1 MTQTIPAPEPT
12 ATGVGSRRPRVG
24 GEGKVRGQ
32 LRHVADRP
40 AGGAAHVAVHRSTR
54 PHARITS
61 IDVSDAVALEGVEA
75 VVTGADLHAVL
86 GERVFTGPA
95 FSDQPPL
102 AVDRVRYVGEPVA
115 AVLARDVATAREAAE
130 LVYVEY
136 EDLEPVYDIAD
147 ALEGRAFVHDALRP
161 SVVFGD
167 LRHLSGKSETNI
179 AYEYNLRLG
188 DAAAVA
194 SAGTTTAYDFWAP
207 PVHHVPIELPAT
219 IAWVE
224 AGRLELFTTTQTPS
238 YVRQSVADML
248 SLPLSHVRVRVA
260 PLGGSFGSKMY
271 DRLEPLLAALAWT
284 QRREVRMVAS
294 REEAFVLTTRHGA
307 QVISSMSADAEG
319 NLTAATADVRY
330 DTGAFADVGPRITA
344 KSGMIAAGPYR
355 IPNVNITSRCIF
367 TNKPSAGPFRGF
379 GVPQVTWSHE
389 SLIDELARARGEDP
403 VAFRRRNL
411 LHEGDEGYMG
421 TVIHS
426 ADFVGCM
433 DAVTE
438 AIGWDTPLDR
448 GTGRFRR
455 GRGVA
460 VGIKAVLTPTV
471 ANAVLQLN
479 QDGSATLMIST
490 VDMGQGSDTI
500 MPQIVAE
507 VLGLDS
513 EEIRVVSADTD
524 VTPYDTITAGSRST
538 YHTGNAVRGVAERMR
553 ERLLDLA
560 AARSGGNRE
569 DLKLDS
575 GGVLNTATQ
584 ERFTI
589 AELVHEHFGARGA
602 TLTEEFNFT
611 TSWQP
616 YDKATGRSPKVT
628 EHWFAGAAAVQL
640 TVDLK
645 TGRVHI
651 EHLAVAADVG
661 RAINPALVEQQI
673 TGSAIMGIG
682 HALFEELV
690 FDQGQVLNG
699 TLLDYQL
706 PSVKDVPDKLTP
718 IIIESPHATGPFGAK
733 GVGETAIIPIAPA
746 VANAVRDAVGVRI
759 TRLPLSPERVLQ
771 AMDEAG
777 VEE

>member
-1 MTQTIPAPEPT
+1 MTRTTPAGE
-12 ATGVGSRRPRVG
+12 AGTGVGSGRRRVG
-24 GEGKVRGQ
+24 AEGKVRGQ

-54 PHARITS
+54 PHATIVS
-61 IDVSDAVALEGVEA
+61 VDVSEAAALEGVEA
-75 VVTGADLHAVL
+75 VVTGADLHAIL
-86 GERVFTGPA
+86 GEALFTGPA

-115 AVLARDVATAREAAE
+115 AVMARDLATAREASE

-136 EDLEPVYDIAD
+136 EDLEPVYDVED
-147 ALEGRAFVHDALRP
+147 ALEGRAFVHASLRP
-161 SVVFGD
+161 SSVFGD
-167 LRHLSGKSETNI
+167 LRHLSGKTDTNV
-179 AYEYNLRLG
+179 AYEYNLRVG
-188 DAAAVA
+188 DADAATA
-194 SAGTTTAYDFWAP
+194 AGAATAAHEFWAP

-219 IAWVE
+219 MAWVE
-224 AGRLELFTTTQTPS
+224 AGRLELYTTTQTPS

-248 SLPLSHVRVRVA
+248 GLPLSHVRVRVA

-271 DRLEPLLAALAWT
+271 DRLEPLVAALAWT

-294 REEAFVLTTRHGA
+294 REEAFVITTRHGA
-307 QVISSMSADAEG
+307 TVRGSMSADAEG

-355 IPNVNITSRCIF
+355 IPNVKVTSRCIY

-389 SLIDELARARGEDP
+389 SLVDELARARGEDP

-411 LHEGDEGYMG
+411 LREGDEGYMG

-426 ADFVGCM
+426 ADFVGCL

-438 AIGWDTPLDR
+438 AIGWDTALDR

-507 VLGLDS
+507 VLGVDADR
-513 EEIRVVSADTD
+513 IRVVAADTD

-560 AARSGGNRE
+560 AARSGSNRD

-584 ERFTI
+584 ERYTI
-589 AELVHEHFGARGA
+589 AELIHEHFGARGA
-602 TLTEEFNFT
+602 TLTEEYNFT
-611 TSWQP
+611 TTWQP

-640 TVDLK
+640 TVDRK
-645 TGRVHI
+645 TGRVHV
-651 EHLAVAADVG
+651 EDLAVAGDVG
-661 RAINPALVEQQI
+661 RAINPALVHQQL
-673 TGSAIMGIG
+673 TGSAIMGLG
-682 HALFEELV
+682 HALFEEMV
-690 FDQGQVLNG
+690 FDQGQVING

-706 PSVKDVPDKLTP
+706 PSVKDLPDRLTP

-733 GVGETAIIPIAPA
+733 GVGETGIIPIAPA

-759 TRLPLSPERVLQ
+759 TRLPLSPERVSQ

>member
-1 MTQTIPAPEPT
+1 MTQTTPEPGVD
-12 ATGVGSRRPRVG
+12 TGVGSRRSRVG
-24 GEGKVRGQ
+24 AAGKVRGQ

-40 AGGAAHVAVHRSTR
+40 HGGCAHVAVHRSTR

-61 IDVSDAVALEGVEA
+61 VDVSEAAALDGVEA
-75 VVTGADLHAVL
+75 VVTGAALYKVL
-86 GERVFTGPA
+86 GDRMFTGPA

-102 AVDRVRYVGEPVA
+102 AVDRVRYVGEPVV

-136 EDLEPVYDIAD
+136 EDLEPIYDVAD
-147 ALEGRAFVHDALRP
+147 ALAERAFVHDALRP

-167 LRHLSGKSETNI
+167 LRHLSGKTETNI
-179 AYEYNLRLG
+179 AYEYNLKLG
-188 DAAAVA
+188 DPESAATQ
-194 SAGTTTAYDFWAP
+194 GTSVGFEFWAP
-207 PVHHVPIELPAT
+207 PVHHVAIELPAT
-219 IAWVE
+219 IGWVD
-224 AGRLELFTTTQTPS
+224 ADRLELYSTTQTPS

-248 SLPLSHVRVRVA
+248 GLPLSHVRIRVA
-260 PLGGSFGSKMY
+260 PLGGSFGAKMY
-271 DRLEPLLAALAWT
+271 DRLEPLIAALAWLY
-284 QRREVRMVAS
+284 RREVRMVAS
-294 REEAFVLTTRHGA
+294 REEAFLLTTRHGA
-307 QVISSMSADAEG
+307 GVISSMSADADG
-319 NLTAATADVRY
+319 NLTSATADVRY
-330 DTGAFADVGPRITA
+330 DTGAYADVGPRITA
-344 KSGMIAAGPYR
+344 KSGMIAAGPYK
-355 IPNVNITSRCIF
+355 IPNVAIRSRCIY

-389 SLIDELARARGEDP
+389 TLIDELARARGEDP
-403 VAFRRRNL
+403 AAFRRRNL
-411 LHEGDEGYMG
+411 LREGDESYMG
-421 TVIHS
+421 TVMHS
-426 ADFVGCM
+426 ADFVGCL

-448 GTGRFRR
+448 GSGRWRR

-507 VLGLDS
+507 VLSMDA
-513 EEIRVVSADTD
+513 ERIRVVAVDTD

-560 AARSGGNRE
+560 AKRAGGSSK
-569 DLKLDS
+569 DLKLTAD
-575 GGVLNTATQ
+575 GVLNTASG
-584 ERFTI
+584 EVYRVS
-589 AELVHEHFGARGA
+589 ELIHEHFGARGA
-602 TLTEEFNFT
+602 TMTEEFNYT

-616 YDKATGRSPKVT
+616 YDKETGRSAKAT
-628 EHWFAGAAAVQL
+628 EHWFAGAVAVQL
-640 TVDLK
+640 LVDRW
-645 TGRVHI
+645 TGRARV
-651 EHLAVAADVG
+651 EHLAVAGDVG
-661 RAINPALVEQQI
+661 RAINPALVEQQLA
-673 TGSAIMGIG
+673 GSAIMGLG
-682 HALFEELV
+682 HALFDELV
-690 FDQGQVLNG
+690 FDQGQMLNG

-706 PSVKDVPDKLTP
+706 PSVKDLPGKLTP
-718 IIIESPHATGPFGAK
+718 IIIESPHASGPFGAK
-733 GVGETAIIPIAPA
+733 GVGETGIIPIAPA

-777 VEE
+777 VEK

>member
-1 MTQTIPAPEPT
+1 MTQTTPEPGVD
-12 ATGVGSRRPRVG
+12 TGVGSRRSRVG
-24 GEGKVRGQ
+24 AAGKVLGQ

-40 AGGAAHVAVHRSTR
+40 HGGCAHVAVHRSTR

-61 IDVSDAVALEGVEA
+61 IDVSEAAALDGVEG
-75 VVTGADLHAVL
+75 VVTGADLYKVL
-86 GERVFTGPA
+86 GDRMFTGPA

-102 AVDRVRYVGEPVA
+102 AVDRVRYVGEPVV

-136 EDLEPVYDIAD
+136 EDLEPIYDVAD
-147 ALEGRAFVHDALRP
+147 ALAERAFVHDALRP

-167 LRHLSGKSETNI
+167 LRHLSGKTETNI
-179 AYEYNLRLG
+179 AYQYNLKLG
-188 DAAAVA
+188 DPESAATQ
-194 SAGTTTAYDFWAP
+194 GTSVGFEFWAP

-219 IAWVE
+219 IGWVE
-224 AGRLELFTTTQTPS
+224 ADRLELYSTTQTPS

-248 SLPLSHVRVRVA
+248 GLPLSHVRIRVA

-271 DRLEPLLAALAWT
+271 DRLEPLIAALAWLH
-284 QRREVRMVAS
+284 RREVRMVAS
-294 REEAFVLTTRHGA
+294 REEAFLLTTRHGA
-307 QVISSMSADAEG
+307 GVISSMSADADG
-319 NLTAATADVRY
+319 NLTSAIADVRY
-330 DTGAFADVGPRITA
+330 DTGAYADVGPRITA
-344 KSGMIAAGPYR
+344 KSGMIAAGPYK
-355 IPNVNITSRCIF
+355 IPNVAIRSRCIY

-389 SLIDELARARGEDP
+389 TLIDELARARGEDP
-403 VAFRRRNL
+403 AGFRRRNL
-411 LHEGDEGYMG
+411 LREGDESYMG
-421 TVIHS
+421 TVMHS
-426 ADFVGCM
+426 ADFVGCL

-438 AIGWDTPLDR
+438 AIGWDKPLDR
-448 GTGRFRR
+448 GSGRWRR

-507 VLGLDS
+507 VLSMDA
-513 EEIRVVSADTD
+513 ERIRVVAVDTD

-553 ERLLDLA
+553 ERLVDLA
-560 AARSGGNRE
+560 AKRAGGSSR
-569 DLKLDS
+569 DLKLTAD
-575 GGVLNTATQ
+575 GVLNTASG
-584 ERFTI
+584 EVYRI
-589 AELVHEHFGARGA
+589 SELIHEHFGARGA
-602 TLTEEFNFT
+602 TLTEEFNYT

-616 YDKATGRSPKVT
+616 YDKETGRSAKAT
-628 EHWFAGAAAVQL
+628 EHWFAGAVAVQL
-640 TVDLK
+640 LVDRW
-645 TGRVHI
+645 TGRVRV
-651 EHLAVAADVG
+651 EHLVVAGDVG
-661 RAINPALVEQQI
+661 RAINPTLVEQQLA
-673 TGSAIMGIG
+673 GSAIMGLG
-682 HALFEELV
+682 HALFDELV
-690 FDQGQVLNG
+690 FDQGQMLNS

-706 PSVKDVPDKLTP
+706 PSVKDLPGKLTP

-733 GVGETAIIPIAPA
+733 GVGETGIIPIAPA

-777 VEE
+777 VEK